1 MVERKRAE
9 GKQRD
14 RKLRAISSCN
24 QALLRAEDEQAL
36 LDDICRIICE
46 EAGYHMAW
54 VGYVEYDEA
63 CSVIP
68 LAWAGPEDS
77 SLLQAGLTWADTADG
92 HRPLGI
98 AVRTGETSYI
108 QDFSNETEAAQ
119 WIEHALHYG
128 YRSAIALPLK
138 RDRTPTFG
146 VLCIYSAQTH
156 AFSNDEVGLLEELAA
171 DLAFGITALRLKAD
185 RLEAERQ
192 LVASEQLFRTMIE
205 NSPDYIARYDTDLC
219 RVYINPAL
227 QRLFKEPVDK
237 LIGTSPL
244 VSSPLLEPE
253 RYMADIRQVIET
265 ATECL
270 DEVCYADI
278 EGNVHWSS
286 TRFAPEFDANDNVTS
301 VLVISH
307 DITSRKQAEEQM
319 LQSEQRLRLHAELSP
334 LGFLEWDENFC
345 VAEWNAACEKI
356 FGYTREEAIG
366 RHAKDLILTAE
377 VHDVVD
383 GIYRDLMNQAGGQH
397 SINKNVTKDGRI
409 IICEWFNTTLIDQD
423 GKAIGVASICNDI
436 TGSIQAEEERK
447 EHLHFLESIDRIN
460 LILQEE
466 GDIEKVMNRALEEVL
481 DIVDCD
487 RAYLQY
493 PCDPDAPTWSV
504 PMERTRPEYP
514 GAHQLGLEMP
524 MSADLSKTFQA
535 MLDSSRPLQIGV
547 GTEYQIDKK
556 VHEEYS
562 IRSLMS
568 MVLRPKVDKPWQFG
582 IHQCSR
588 DRIWSNQ
595 EVRLFEEIGHRLSDG
610 LNSLLIMRNLRESEE
625 RYRTV
630 FENSP
635 VPIQEEDYSALKTR
649 LDELK
654 ESCGEDI
661 ETYILKHP
669 EVVQEC
675 VELIR
680 LVDVNRATLDLYEA
694 ESKAEVLRG
703 LPQIF
708 TSKSHEIFRHQLV
721 ALARGHTELLFDGA
735 LRTLKGRRREVN
747 VYISISPGHEQS
759 MKKVLVSLI
768 DVTERKRSE
777 ERLRL
782 AASVFATSQEG
793 ILISD
798 ADNQIVDV
806 NPAFTRL
813 TGYTRDEVL
822 GQKPHFLSTNY
833 QSQECYAKMWQALN
847 TRGRWRGEIVNRRKS
862 GEEYIEQLSIVAVKD
877 EQDRLQHYVGAFSDI
892 SLIKAHEA
900 DLDRIAHYDILTSVP
915 NRRLL
920 GDRMEQAIGRARRLG
935 KRLAVCYL
943 DLDGFK
949 PINDQFGHEGGDRM
963 LVEISR
969 RLQSMSRSDD
979 TVARLGGDEFVLLW
993 NGIEHESECYHA
1005 LERILKEVSAP
1016 MMFDGVPVSVSVSI
1030 GVTLYPDDNVDADS
1044 LLRHADHAM
1053 YSAKQLGKNRY
1064 QMFDARLERQISS
1077 HIEFLDKVAQGLDK
1091 DQFELYYQPKADC
1104 IAGTVNGVEALLRWN
1119 EPILGLVGPHE
1130 FLPLIENDSLA
1141 FRMGRWVMEQAVRQA
1156 KLWNDMGITLPISI
1170 NIFPYHLKYPAFI
1183 DDLHNAITQHWPQMP
1198 KGRLLMEIVET
1209 ADLEEL
1215 GPIEHVINE
1224 CLKMGIGFSLD
1235 DFGTGYSSLIYLRR
1249 LSVEELKIDRS
1260 FIRDMLVDPEDEAI
1274 VTGVIGLGHAF
1285 GLRVVAEGVE
1295 SSQQAKYLVNLGCS
1309 VVQGYGLGRPMPA
1322 ALLQEWY
1329 ADFLDNGADICR

>member
-205 NSPDYIARYDTDLC
+205 NSPDYISRYDREL
-219 RVYINPAL
+219 RRIYINPAL
-227 QRLFKEPVDK
+227 QKLFKMPLEQ
-237 LIGTSPL
+237 LLGTTTGVFSPL
-244 VSSPLLEPE
+244 TNPE
-253 RYMADIRQVIET
+253 RFTANIKLVIET
-265 ATECL
+265 ASECSEEL
-270 DEVCYADI
+270 SYRNPDGDLLWA
-278 EGNVHWSS
+278 NM
-286 TRFAPEFDANDNVTS
+286 RFVPEFDSDGNVAS
-301 VLVISH
+301 VLVVSR
-307 DITSRKQAEEQM
+307 DITDRKQAEEQI

-366 RHAKDLILTAE
+366 QHAKDLILTAE
-377 VHDVVD
+377 VHAVVD
-383 GIYRDLMNQAGGQH
+383 RIYRDLMNQAGGQH
-397 SINKNVTKDGRI
+397 SINENVTKDGRI
-409 IICEWFNTTLIDQD
+409 IICEWFNTTLINQE
-423 GKAIGVASICNDI
+423 GEAIGVASICNDI

-582 IHQCSR
+582 IHQCSH
-588 DRIWSNQ
+588 DRVWTDQ
-595 EVRLFEEIGHRLSDG
+595 EMRLFEEIGHRLSDG

-625 RYRTV
+625 RFRSL
-630 FENSP
+630 FEGSP
-635 VPIQEEDYSALKTR
+635 VPIQEEDYSAVKLH
-649 LDELK
+649 LDGLQE
-654 ESCGEDI
+654 ECGGDVDGYLQE
-661 ETYILKHP
+661 HP
-669 EVVQEC
+669 EVMREC
-675 VELIR
+675 AS
-680 LVDVNRATLDLYEA
+680 LVRIVNVNHASVALHEA
-694 ESKAEVLRG
+694 KNKGEVLRG
-703 LPQIF
+703 LPPVFVQE
-708 TSKSHEIFRHQLV
+708 TYDSFRRLLV
-721 ALARGHTELLFDGA
+721 GLVKGQRDLLTEGA
-735 LRTLKGRRREVN
+735 LQTHAGRRLRVIG
-747 VYISISPGHEQS
+747 YISVCRGYEQS
-759 MKKVLVSLI
+759 WGRVLVSLV
-768 DVTERKRSE
+768 DVTERKQSE
-777 ERLRL
+777 ESLRL
-782 AASVFATSQEG
+782 AASVFASSQEG

-798 ADNQIVDV
+798 ADNKIIDI
-806 NPAFTRL
+806 NPAFTSL
-813 TGYTRDEVL
+813 TGYTRSEVL
-822 GQKPHFLSTNY
+822 GTEPHFFNAEH
-833 QSQECYAKMWQALN
+833 QSREDYEAMWQALN
-847 TRGRWRGEIVNRRKS
+847 ARGRWQGEIVNRRKS

-877 EQDRLQHYVGAFSDI
+877 EQDRLQHYVGAFYDI

-920 GDRMEQAIGRARRLG
+920 GDRMEQAIARARRLG

-1005 LERILKEVSAP
+1005 LDRILTEVSAP

-1064 QMFDARLERQISS
+1064 QMFDARLELQISS
-1077 HIEFLDKVAQGLDK
+1077 HIEFLDKVAHGLDK

-1183 DDLHNAITQHWPQMP
+1183 DDLHNAITQYWPQMP

-1235 DFGTGYSSLIYLRR
+1235 DFGTGYSSLVYLRR